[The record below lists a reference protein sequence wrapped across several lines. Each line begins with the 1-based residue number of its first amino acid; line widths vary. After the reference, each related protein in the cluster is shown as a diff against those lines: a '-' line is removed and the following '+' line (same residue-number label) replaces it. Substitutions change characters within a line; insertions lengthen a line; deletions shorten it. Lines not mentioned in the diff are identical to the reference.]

1 MSYTQTPPK
10 TDREFLHQKQ
20 VRQQIFLPLVIV
32 LLFILALM
40 GLSILGAFQEGD
52 LIHHLGNISS
62 ILLIS
67 PLILANLINLF
78 LLIIGVRAINHLL
91 RKLPF
96 WMEHTQQTFQKIEE
110 KTQSLCN
117 ALVSP
122 LIKINSHLSTLG
134 TLKKKKG
141 L

>member
-1 MSYTQTPPK
+1 MSYTQTPSK

-20 VRQQIFLPLVIV
+20 VRQQIYLPLVIV

-52 LIHHLGNISS
+52 LIHHWGNISS

-67 PLILANLINLF
+67 PLILANLINLL

-117 ALVSP
+117 VLVSP

>member
-1 MSYTQTPPK
+1 MSYTQTPSK
-10 TDREFLHQKQ
+10 TDRELLHQKQ

-52 LIHHLGNISS
+52 LIHHWGNISS

-91 RKLPF
+91 GKLPF